1 MRKCKCGNVVA
12 NNAKSCPKCGHRFTS
27 GCTMALAWIFGIF
40 IGVAILGALITG
52 SQNNQPPAP
61 SPEQKAADQKKEER
75 FQRAVAGAKQLQ
87 QSMRNPDSFKLAQVL
102 IMDDGAVCYDYRA
115 QNGFGGMNLGHAVL
129 SPKGQFKANESSGF
143 TSLWNKE
150 CANKTGTVQ
159 TWEVGYAAGMH
170 GLLDK

>member
-1 MRKCKCGNVVA
+1 MTGTTKERLDARKRATQQQFDILKRKYRCECTILPTVGRTEAPMRNCKCGNVVA
-12 NNAKSCPKCGHRFTS
+12 NDAKSCPKCGHRFTS
-27 GCTMALAWIFGIF
+27 GCTRALAWIFGIF

-102 IMDDGAVCYDYRA
+102 LI
-115 QNGFGGMNLGHAVL
+115 
-129 SPKGQFKANESSGF
+129 SNEALF
-143 TSLWNKE
+143 
-150 CANKTGTVQ
+150 
-159 TWEVGYAAGMH
+159 
-170 GLLDK
+170 LD